1 MHRHGAMPRWRSLP
15 EGLTHKRRI
24 QHVDGMCAGTAD
36 GRPLVQTASEA
47 DGVLGGIMRARVLSA
62 CRHLHFTCQERA
74 PLLHGAAHLAGGFPD
89 KQGASCSRRAAP
101 APGINGMV

>member
-1 MHRHGAMPRWRSLP
+1 
-15 EGLTHKRRI
+15 
-24 QHVDGMCAGTAD
+24 MCAGTAD

-74 PLLHGAAHLAGGFPD
+74 PLLHERHTWREAFLTNRRVLFEACGTRAWANGKPDEGALHDVSG
-89 KQGASCSRRAAP
+89 
-101 APGINGMV
+101 